1 MKFEPLALPDVVRVT
16 LDVFRD
22 DRGAF
27 METWQSRTF
36 ADSGIAGPFV
46 QDNWSE
52 SKKGVL
58 RGLHYQIVQPQGK
71 LIAVVQGTIFDVV
84 ADMRR
89 SSPTFGRWLAEPLS
103 SDRAV
108 ALWVPPGFAH
118 GFYVTSERATVLYK
132 CTDFYAP
139 PHERTIRWDDP
150 HLAIDWPV
158 PRGAVPIVSVKD
170 AGGKL
175 FKDAET
181 FA

>member
-1 MKFEPLALPDVVRVT
+1 MNFERLNLPGVVRVT
-16 LDVFRD
+16 LDAFRD

-27 METWQSRTF
+27 METWQSRKF
-36 ADSGIAGPFV
+36 ANAGIAGPFV

-52 SKKGVL
+52 SRKGVL
-58 RGLHYQIVQPQGK
+58 RGLHYQLVQPQGK
-71 LIAVVQGTIFDVV
+71 LVAVVAGTIFDVV
-84 ADMRR
+84 VDVRR

-103 SDRAV
+103 SERAV

-139 PHERTIRWDDP
+139 PHERTIRWNDP
-150 HLAIDWPV
+150 ALAIDWPL
-158 PRGAVPIVSVKD
+158 PEGASPLVSPKD
-170 AGGKL
+170 AAGKL
-175 FKDAET
+175 LDDAET

>member
-1 MKFEPLALPDVVRVT
+1 MKFERLNLPGVVRVT

-27 METWQSRTF
+27 METWQSRKF
-36 ADSGIAGPFV
+36 ADAGISGPFV

-52 SKKGVL
+52 SRNGVL
-58 RGLHYQIVQPQGK
+58 RGLHYQLVQPQGK
-71 LIAVVQGTIFDVV
+71 LVAVVAGTIFDVV
-84 ADMRR
+84 VDVRR

-103 SDRAV
+103 SERAV

-139 PHERTIRWDDP
+139 SYERTIRWNDP
-150 HLAIDWPV
+150 ALAIDWPL
-158 PRGAVPIVSVKD
+158 REGASPLVSPKD
-170 AGGKL
+170 AAGKL
-175 FKDAET
+175 LGDTET